1 MAGKRAGA
9 PGCGCDEGA
18 VIAFVDGTVVRIGQ
32 HSLVM
37 DLGPVGLTVQTTP
50 AVIAG
55 VSVGTRTRLH
65 TSLVVR
71 DDGWT
76 LYGFA
81 DPADAATFEQVQT
94 VSGVG
99 PRLAAAILSALG
111 PTGLAD
117 AVAREDLAALTAVP
131 GIGRKG
137 AQRLVLELKGTLASG
152 TDAPTSTGW
161 QASVE
166 AGLVSLG
173 WSAREAAAAAA
184 AIDPT
189 EVTDPSAP
197 DIAALLKAALRHLDR
212 S

>member
-1 MAGKRAGA
+1 M
-9 PGCGCDEGA
+9 
-18 VIAFVDGTVVRIGQ
+18 ISFVDGTVVRIGQ
-32 HSLVM
+32 QSLVI

-50 AVIAG
+50 AVIAE
-55 VSVGTRTRLH
+55 VSVGSRARLH

-71 DDGWT
+71 EDGWT

-99 PRLAAAILSALG
+99 PRLAAAILSVLG

-117 AVAREDLAALTAVP
+117 AVAREDIAALTAVP

-137 AQRLVLELKGTLASG
+137 AQRLVLELKGTLAVG
-152 TDAPTSTGW
+152 VEAPATSGW

-184 AIDPT
+184 AVDAAEI
-189 EVTDPSAP
+189 TDPSNP
-197 DIAALLKAALRHLDR
+197 DIALLLKAALRQLDR